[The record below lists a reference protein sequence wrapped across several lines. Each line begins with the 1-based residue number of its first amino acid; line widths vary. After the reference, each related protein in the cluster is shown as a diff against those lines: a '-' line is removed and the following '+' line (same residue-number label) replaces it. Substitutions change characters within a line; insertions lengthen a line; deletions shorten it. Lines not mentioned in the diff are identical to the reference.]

1 MRTSRRYRRASRQT
15 RALLLNAAFDEI
27 YRRGFQAASLKNI
40 LYSTS
45 LTRRAVYDHFPNK
58 LTLGYA
64 VVDEIVR
71 EWVLSK
77 WLEPL
82 ETIDNP
88 IDALQKPI
96 REVDNETNEKLL
108 KFGCPLN
115 NLAQEMSPIDEGFRQ
130 RLEEIFRDWR
140 AIIRRALERGKL
152 KGFVRRD
159 VKPRQVAA
167 LLVGAVEGSIGTAKN
182 AQDTQL
188 LNHCRNELL
197 GYLDHLRC

>member
-1 MRTSRRYRRASRQT
+1 
-15 RALLLNAAFDEI
+15 LLNAAFDEI

-40 LYSTS
+40 LHSTS
-45 LTRRAVYDHFPNK
+45 LTKGAVVHHFPNK

-64 VVDEIVR
+64 VVDENVR

-96 REVDNETNEKLL
+96 REVDNRTNEKLL

-140 AIIRRALERGKL
+140 AIIRRALERGKK
-152 KGFVRRD
+152 KGFVRGD

-167 LLVGAVEGSIGTAKN
+167 LLVGAVEGSIGTARN

-188 LNHCRNELL
+188 LNHCRSELL